1 MANIATL
8 SLQSPALAV
17 VKIFDGFGDADL
29 DNDGVIAEPNDSDI
43 SGGGDGDVE
52 PYVPLEDD
60 ITGEPGGT
68 PPVFPA
74 GTMVNEVTAAQNT
87 SDVGI
92 KWFSVGQWVATTGAP
107 DPRASVHVIDDTA
120 SALPETNPSI
130 GFYHA
135 ARSATSYAE
144 AIDDGL
150 ALAVEGKG
158 RGQPAAGF
166 FGETIELGDEVGD
179 EVRLSFDFRIWY
191 SAPNI
196 NSASNNHVPVI
207 GDFRFGIYQ
216 DSDGQ
221 LGDVS
226 QKAGPLATGPSAGNV
241 NDPRVWGED
250 HGYFR
255 GDNLLFDPNPVGA
268 NGDKGWFV
276 RVPIDDP
283 NTGSFNQAFT
293 AIGRINE
300 ETNEGTT
307 GDNPRLMTGTT
318 DHVSEP
324 LDNTN
329 PPTPFPT
336 NGIDINKVYN
346 FSLSLKRHDDPATEG
361 NAGDTIFSQFTITER
376 SSGLQWTWGD
386 YEAVG
391 VMAGGDPDGG
401 VESDSWDYFT
411 MALAGQSTSD
421 DFDWLID
428 NFTVELF
435 GSNAGLDGDYNG
447 DGMVDAAD
455 YVFWRKTDGTQP
467 GYDLWKQNFGASLGS
482 GGGGQAA
489 SGGVPEPAGLIFV
502 LMGAVSAAGIRRRSS
517 RL

>member
-52 PYVPLEDD
+52 PYVPLEDTL
-60 ITGEPGGT
+60 TGEPGGS
-68 PPVFPA
+68 PVVFPA
-74 GTMVNEVTAAQNT
+74 GTIVNEVTAAENA

-92 KWFSVGQWVATTGAP
+92 KWFSIGEWTTATP
-107 DPRASVHVIDDTA
+107 KDPRAAVHVIDDTA
-120 SALPETNPSI
+120 AALPETNPTI

-135 ARSATSYAE
+135 TRGATSYSE

-150 ALAVEGKG
+150 ALAVENKG
-158 RGQPAAGF
+158 RTNPAAGF
-166 FGETIELGDEVGD
+166 FGESIELGDEVGD
-179 EVRLSFDFRIWY
+179 EVKVSFDFRIWY

-196 NSASNNHVPVI
+196 NSTGLDGNGNHVPVI
-207 GDFRFGIYQ
+207 GEFRFGLYQ
-216 DSDGQ
+216 DTDNQ
-221 LGDVS
+221 LGTVS
-226 QKAGPLATGPSAGNV
+226 QKAGPNASPSI

-250 HGYFR
+250 HGFFR
-255 GDNLLFDPNPVGA
+255 GDNDFNENPPVGSVDDH
-268 NGDKGWFV
+268 GFFV

-283 NTGSFNQAFT
+283 FTTLFNQTWLSIA
-293 AIGRINE
+293 RINE
-300 ETNEGTT
+300 ETNEGFNGTNPQIMNGT
-307 GDNPRLMTGTT
+307 GDFVADIEDNPGA
-318 DHVSEP
+318 
-324 LDNTN
+324 N
-329 PPTPFPT
+329 PFPG
-336 NGIDINKVYN
+336 NGLDIDQVYN
-346 FSLSLKRHDDPATEG
+346 FSLSLTRHNDPATEG
-361 NAGDTIFSQFTITER
+361 DAGDAIFAQFTITER
-376 SSGLQWTWGD
+376 STGTQWTFGSFD
-386 YEAVG
+386 SVG
-391 VMAGGDPDGG
+391 IPGGGDPDGG
-401 VESDSWDYFT
+401 FESDSWDYFAMQT
-411 MALAGQSTSD
+411 AGVSTSD

-428 NFTVELF
+428 NFKVEVF

-455 YVFWRKTDGTQP
+455 YVFWRKTDGSP
-467 GYDLWKQNFGASLGS
+467 AGYDLWEENFGESLGS
-482 GGGGQAA
+482 GGAGQAA